1 MWLFCKDVKILVSP
15 SPSLLIKMWASSGQK
30 EAPIPIRRLLC
41 DKIIKWVALHS
52 AKSKRMSLEFICSY
66 WLLFNKKL
74 IAFFSFVSF
83 RSIYVLLMTSRGI
96 TNPSSVVMDWVPPR
110 ATATGRW
117 SSVVYLIIEWLWM
130 TSTSAHEIDDGVA
143 RSRRVEAG
151 LLTA

>member
-1 MWLFCKDVKILVSP
+1 MWLFCKDVKIKILVSP
-15 SPSLLIKMWASSGQK
+15 SLSLLIKTWASSGQK

-96 TNPSSVVMDWVPPR
+96 TNPSGVVMDWVPPR
-110 ATATGRW
+110 ATGRW

-130 TSTSAHEIDDGVA
+130 TSAHEIDYGVA